1 MTLPSD
7 DVEASAA
14 DDRAD
19 RKFKIE
25 ASDETFSF
33 ETIQFRD
40 PIVTAAQ
47 IAESVGAHPVIQ
59 FKILQQLSSGEI
71 ETKRPTETT
80 DLREVTTKRFF
91 VIRSDRTFGFT
102 IDGLAMEWPLGSIVG
117 KHLRELAKASEHQ
130 ELVRVTAV
138 GFLPIDNDDI
148 VSFEEPENEEFRLV
162 DRPLTVTIFYREEPF
177 EVERRQWTT
186 EELLG
191 LFEVPAGYK
200 LDLIEASGEFKE
212 MKPGHKI
219 KVRNGMEFTSHVPV
233 GQSS

>member
-1 MTLPSD
+1 MTLPTQ
-7 DVEASAA
+7 DVEASAV
-14 DDRAD
+14 DERVD

-25 ASDETFSF
+25 VSDETFSF

-47 IAESVGAHPVIQ
+47 IAESVNAHPAAQ

-80 DLREVTTKRFF
+80 DLREAAIERFF

-102 IDGLAMEWPLGSIVG
+102 VDGLAMEWPFGSIAG
-117 KHLRELAKASEHQ
+117 KHLRELAQASEHQ
-130 ELVRVTAV
+130 ELVRVTAA
-138 GFLPIDNDDI
+138 GFLPIDDDDT

-162 DRPLTVTIFYREEPF
+162 DSPPAVTIFYREKPF
-177 EVERRQWTT
+177 KVERRQWAT

-200 LDLIEASGEFKE
+200 LDLIKASGEFKE
-212 MKPGHKI
+212 MMPGHKV
-219 KVRNGMEFTSHVPV
+219 KVRDGMEFTSHVPV